1 MNPVYVISDDF
12 KIVAGG
18 QTGAD
23 QAGLDWAIAHGVAHG
38 GWCPKGR
45 RSEDGPIDSCYQ
57 LKETPNSKYLERTEW
72 NVRDSDATVIFTLD
86 EKLDGGSKKTAE
98 IAKRL
103 NKPYIHIRPR
113 VSPTCLV
120 KFLERHQVKTLNI
133 AGKRETSAPG
143 IGLFVT
149 ITLNQSL
156 VLASCADA
164 PNSINQDESIA

>member
-1 MNPVYVISDDF
+1 MNPVYELSDDF

-23 QAGLDWAIAHGVAHG
+23 QAGLDWAIANGVAHG

-45 RSEDGPIDSCYQ
+45 RSEDGPIDLCYR
-57 LKETPNSKYLERTEW
+57 LKETPSSKYLERTEW

-103 NKPYIHIRPR
+103 NKPYIHMRPR
-113 VSPTCLV
+113 VSPSNLI

-143 IGLFVT
+143 IGLFVNLV
-149 ITLNQSL
+149 LNQSL
-156 VLASCADA
+156 VLASNALSLNT
-164 PNSINQDESIA
+164 NSHDDTIL

>member
-23 QAGLDWAIAHGVAHG
+23 QAGLDWAIANGVAHG

-45 RSEDGPIDSCYQ
+45 RSEDGPIDLCYQ

-143 IGLFVT
+143 IGLFVN

-164 PNSINQDESIA
+164 PNSINHDESIA